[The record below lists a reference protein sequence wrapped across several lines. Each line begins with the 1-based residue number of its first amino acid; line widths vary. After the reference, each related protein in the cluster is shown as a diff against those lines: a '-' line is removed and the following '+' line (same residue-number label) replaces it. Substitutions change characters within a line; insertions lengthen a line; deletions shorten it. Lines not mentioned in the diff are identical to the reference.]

1 MSVIFIPPSSAASIA
16 DATETSAG
24 KIRIAT
30 SAEATAGTN
39 DVTAM
44 TPAKVKAVVDAA
56 VAGGVTYKGTFDAG
70 SPADLSNALKGDLYI
85 ISGAG
90 TYAGR
95 SWAVGDHLLVNAD
108 MGGTLDSSKLD
119 KIDST
124 DSVTSVAGRTGAV
137 VLSAGDVSG
146 LATVATSGSYN
157 DLSNKP
163 TLGTAAALDVGTS
176 ALNVVQLDA
185 SARLPAVDGS
195 LLINLPV
202 VSGALDDL
210 SDVTITS
217 VADRQV
223 LTYDSGTSEWVNSS
237 VAYADVSG
245 TPTLAT
251 VATSGSY
258 NDLSNKP
265 TLGTAAALDVGTSA
279 LNVVQLDGSAKLP
292 AVDGS
297 QLTNLPSG
305 ASTLGA
311 LSDVTITSVAD
322 RQVLTYDS
330 ASGDW
335 VNSAVAYAD
344 VSGTPTL
351 ATVATS
357 GSYNDLSNKPT
368 LGTAAALDV
377 GTSALNIVQLDAS
390 AKLPAIDG
398 SQLTNLPSGAST
410 LGDLTDVTI
419 TSVADRQVLTYDS
432 ASSDWINSAVA
443 YADVSGTPTLGTA
456 AALDVGTSALN
467 VVQLDASSKLPAVDG
482 SQLTNLPSGASTLGA
497 LSDVTLTSVTNGQ
510 VLTYDSASGDW
521 VNASNTATFASVSSY
536 SASATL
542 SPSSNRL
549 IRASNTITLT
559 LPAASASTVGSFLHI
574 KNVGVNVITVAAAG
588 ADTIDGGASVTIDI
602 PKNSI
607 SVYCI
612 SASAWEIF

>member
-176 ALNVVQLDA
+176 ALNVVQLD
-185 SARLPAVDGS
+185 
-195 LLINLPV
+195 
-202 VSGALDDL
+202 
-210 SDVTITS
+210 
-217 VADRQV
+217 
-223 LTYDSGTSEWVNSS
+223 
-237 VAYADVSG
+237 
-245 TPTLAT
+245 
-251 VATSGSY
+251 
-258 NDLSNKP
+258 
-265 TLGTAAALDVGTSA
+265 
-279 LNVVQLDGSAKLP
+279 GSA
-292 AVDGS
+292 
-297 QLTNLPSG
+297 
-305 ASTLGA
+305 
-311 LSDVTITSVAD
+311 
-322 RQVLTYDS
+322 
-330 ASGDW
+330 
-335 VNSAVAYAD
+335 
-344 VSGTPTL
+344 
-351 ATVATS
+351 
-357 GSYNDLSNKPT
+357 
-368 LGTAAALDV
+368 
-377 GTSALNIVQLDAS
+377 
-390 AKLPAIDG
+390 
-398 SQLTNLPSGAST
+398 
-410 LGDLTDVTI
+410 
-419 TSVADRQVLTYDS
+419 
-432 ASSDWINSAVA
+432 
-443 YADVSGTPTLGTA
+443 
-456 AALDVGTSALN
+456 
-467 VVQLDASSKLPAVDG
+467 KLPAVDG

>member
-176 ALNVVQLDA
+176 ALNVVQLDG
-185 SARLPAVDGS
+185 SAKLPAVDGS
-195 LLINLPV
+195 QLTNLP
-202 VSGALDDL
+202 SGASTLGAL

-223 LTYDSGTSEWVNSS
+223 LTYDSASGDWVNSA

>member
-146 LATVATSGSYN
+146 
-157 DLSNKP
+157 
-163 TLGTAAALDVGTS
+163 
-176 ALNVVQLDA
+176 
-185 SARLPAVDGS
+185 
-195 LLINLPV
+195 
-202 VSGALDDL
+202 
-210 SDVTITS
+210 
-217 VADRQV
+217 
-223 LTYDSGTSEWVNSS
+223 
-237 VAYADVSG
+237 
-245 TPTLAT
+245 
-251 VATSGSY
+251 
-258 NDLSNKP
+258 
-265 TLGTAAALDVGTSA
+265 
-279 LNVVQLDGSAKLP
+279 
-292 AVDGS
+292 
-297 QLTNLPSG
+297 
-305 ASTLGA
+305 
-311 LSDVTITSVAD
+311 
-322 RQVLTYDS
+322 
-330 ASGDW
+330 
-335 VNSAVAYAD
+335 
-344 VSGTPTL
+344 L

>member
-237 VAYADVSG
+237 
-245 TPTLAT
+245 
-251 VATSGSY
+251 
-258 NDLSNKP
+258 
-265 TLGTAAALDVGTSA
+265 
-279 LNVVQLDGSAKLP
+279 
-292 AVDGS
+292 
-297 QLTNLPSG
+297 
-305 ASTLGA
+305 
-311 LSDVTITSVAD
+311 
-322 RQVLTYDS
+322 
-330 ASGDW
+330 
-335 VNSAVAYAD
+335 VAYAD